1 MAREDGVADRG
12 PLTPVVLV
20 RLESAAILALALYL
34 YGKFGES
41 WILFAVLFLIPDL
54 TIPIYFVNKQAG
66 SAAYNLVHF
75 YACPALLVGIA
86 VGGGSDL
93 LLSLGLIWF
102 AHIGADR
109 MLGLGLKYPIDFKQT
124 HIQRL

>member
-1 MAREDGVADRG
+1 MVTNDRVAGRG
-12 PLTPVVLV
+12 WLSPRILV

-34 YGKFGES
+34 YAEFGES

-54 TIPIYFVNKQAG
+54 TIPVYFVNKQAG
-66 SAAYNLVHF
+66 SVAYNLVHF
-75 YACPALLVGIA
+75 YAWPALLVGIA
-86 VGGGSDL
+86 VADNSGL

-109 MLGLGLKYPIDFKQT
+109 MLALGLKYPIDFKQT
-124 HIQRL
+124 HLQRL

>member
-1 MAREDGVADRG
+1 MTREDDADRG
-12 PLTPVVLV
+12 PLSPFVLV
-20 RLESAAILALALYL
+20 RLESTAILALALYL
-34 YGKFGES
+34 YAEFGES

-54 TIPIYFVNKQAG
+54 TIPIYFLNKRTG

-75 YACPALLVGIA
+75 YAWPALLVGIA
-86 VGGGSDL
+86 VAGDSDL

>member
-1 MAREDGVADRG
+1 VNKEGVVDGGA
-12 PLTPVVLV
+12 LSPVVLV
-20 RLESAAILALALYL
+20 RLESAAILALTLYL

-41 WILFAVLFLIPDL
+41 WILFALLFLIPDL

-75 YACPALLVGIA
+75 YAWPALLVGIA

>member
-1 MAREDGVADRG
+1 VAIEDGVADRG
-12 PLTPVVLV
+12 PLSPFVLV
-20 RLESAAILALALYL
+20 RVESAAILALALYL
-34 YGKFGES
+34 YGELGES

-54 TIPIYFVNKQAG
+54 TIPIYFMNRKVG
-66 SAAYNLVHF
+66 SAAYNLVHL
-75 YACPALLVGIA
+75 YAWPALLVGIA
-86 VGGGSDL
+86 VADGSDL
-93 LLSLGLIWF
+93 LLSFGLIWF

>member
-1 MAREDGVADRG
+1 MAKVDGAADRG
-12 PLTPVVLV
+12 PLSPFVLV

-75 YACPALLVGIA
+75 YAWPALLVGIA
-86 VGGGSDL
+86 VGRGSEL

>member
-1 MAREDGVADRG
+1 MAKVDGASDRG
-12 PLTPVVLV
+12 PSSPFVLV
-20 RLESAAILALALYL
+20 RLESAAILALALYV

-54 TIPIYFVNKQAG
+54 TIPIYFVNRQAG

-75 YACPALLVGIA
+75 YAWPALLVGIA
-86 VGGGSDL
+86 VGGGSGL
-93 LLSLGLIWF
+93 LLSLGLTWF